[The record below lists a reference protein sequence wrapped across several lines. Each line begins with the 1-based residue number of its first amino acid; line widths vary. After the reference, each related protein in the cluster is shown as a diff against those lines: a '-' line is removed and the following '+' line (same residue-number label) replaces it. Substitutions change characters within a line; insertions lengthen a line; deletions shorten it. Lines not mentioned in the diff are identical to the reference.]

1 MSSGPYYAFKV
12 TANNLCTVGGV
23 RINANFQVVLN
34 DPENGYTPIK
44 NLYAAGADAGGL
56 YSDHYAHTIEGAAQ
70 GWAYN
75 SGRLAGAR
83 ATENA
88 LGIKIDLFKE

>member
-1 MSSGPYYAFKV
+1 MFEMSRGPYYAFKV

-23 RINANFQVVLN
+23 RINAISVVLN

-56 YSDHYAHTIEGAAQ
+56 LSDHYAPHIEGAAQ

-88 LGIKIDLFKE
+88 L